1 MAFYNP
7 TNGYAR
13 TSDWQIRTRLAL
25 MLLDGTINALEG
37 TLMAFRT
44 GSTEELTRRFRENL
58 TTARSLLRELR
69 ELMSRDFES
78 TVAGMLSEFWNYSE
92 FRLEESLARGTTDGV
107 KDVLNNLIRI
117 RQAWREAIGLRAES

>member
-1 MAFYNP
+1 
-7 TNGYAR
+7 
-13 TSDWQIRTRLAL
+13 